1 MIAPDPLSPADAR
14 EPRPAR
20 TGTLRH
26 DTVPM
31 RLYHEAK
38 RLGAWDP
45 RSLDLRRDIEEWARF
60 SVAERD
66 VLLRLTVLFQ
76 AAEEGMTRDLLPLIM
91 AVVHEA
97 RLEEQLFL
105 TTFLADEAKHT
116 EFFRRVLDE
125 ICRQSG
131 DLQRYQTPSFR
142 RLFAERL
149 PDAMHRLL
157 ADPSPAAQAE
167 ALVTY
172 SLVGEGVLGDAGYH
186 LFSTALAR
194 GDSMPGFRE
203 GLTHSQADEDR
214 HMAYGLFVLS
224 RLVAEAPEVWS
235 AVSQRMEE
243 LLPLTLGIVS
253 EFFEAYDPMPFGLS
267 LDDTVQD
274 AIARFASRW
283 AALEG
288 ARAQGKAL
296 AGAVGTERTIRD
308 LLGWVGE
315 QLQPAPIEV
324 RREVSSPVY
333 TFQIGLPLGA
343 SALLITQ
350 EVLAQ
355 HTSTDVIAALRANR
369 VPERLRAGGRTRLTC
384 LSARGKII
392 VQPPE

>member
-1 MIAPDPLSPADAR
+1 GDGVAGLDRRWRDDRGPARQVQGVPADGDLDDLRGRADRRHGRDALENRRLLRRRGGRRRERPALPHGADHDRSAGRDRRRHGHRHVPADLRHGERGAIAPQMIAPDPLSPADAR

-76 AAEEGMTRDLLPLIM
+76 AA
-91 AVVHEA
+91 
-97 RLEEQLFL
+97 
-105 TTFLADEAKHT
+105 
-116 EFFRRVLDE
+116 
-125 ICRQSG
+125 
-131 DLQRYQTPSFR
+131 
-142 RLFAERL
+142 
-149 PDAMHRLL
+149 
-157 ADPSPAAQAE
+157 QAE

-194 GDSMPGFRE
+194 GDSLPGFRE

-333 TFQIGLPLGA
+333 TF
-343 SALLITQ
+343 
-350 EVLAQ
+350 
-355 HTSTDVIAALRANR
+355 
-369 VPERLRAGGRTRLTC
+369 
-384 LSARGKII
+384 
-392 VQPPE
+392 

>member
-1 MIAPDPLSPADAR
+1 MITPDATGPR

-26 DTVPM
+26 DSLPM

-45 RSLDLRRDIEEWARF
+45 RSLDLRQDVDDWGRF
-60 SVAERD
+60 TVAERD

-76 AAEEGMTRDLLPLIM
+76 AAEESMTRDLLPLIM
-91 AVVHEA
+91 TVVRDE

-125 ICRQSG
+125 VCRQSG

-142 RLFAERL
+142 HLFAERL
-149 PDAMHRLL
+149 PDAMQRLL
-157 ADPSPAAQAE
+157 ADPSPTAQAE

-186 LFSTALAR
+186 VFSTALAR

-203 GLTHSQADEDR
+203 GLRHSQADEAR
-214 HMAYGLFVLS
+214 HLAYGLFLLS
-224 RLVAEAPEVWS
+224 RLVAEDHDVWS
-235 AVSQRMEE
+235 GVSRQMEE

-253 EFFEAYDPMPFGLS
+253 EFFEPYDPMPFGLS

-283 AALEG
+283 AALEEVK
-288 ARAQGKAL
+288 ARGR
-296 AGAVGTERTIRD
+296 AGAPGADQVVRD
-308 LLGWVGE
+308 ILGWVGE
-315 QLQPAPIEV
+315 QLRPVPIEV
-324 RREVSSPVY
+324 RREGTGPVY
-333 TFQIGLPLGA
+333 TFHVGA
-343 SALLITQ
+343 GHAAEGGGALLITQ
-350 EVLAQ
+350 EVVAH
-355 HTSTDVIAALRANR
+355 HTSTDVIAALRAHR
-369 VPERLRAGGRTRLTC
+369 VPERLRGAGRQRLTC
-384 LSARGKII
+384 LSAGGKII